1 MSSFQFWPEI
11 AAPTTPPGQW
21 EQSLKERGGVEGRAA
36 GGEHSAFPAAPAIH
50 HCEKHPLT
58 PTRPQLP
65 APGNGFGSPSPSL
78 WLPLH
83 PRCASVLCARG
94 SGEQNPMAE
103 AGPMALNPQPNPT
116 AQCWAHPPTW
126 PRALTPDV
134 PLALALQHS
143 SWDPP
148 STAPRPQLGT
158 SLPRAPP
165 DPAPPPSLPTRAP
178 HSRFSRG
185 FGVFSTYCTGPR
197 ALSPLCPPSSCCSTS
212 CQAVDGGL
220 WVNPRAGS
228 TLQPP
233 PTPSPSHL
241 RRRSGR
247 SPRAQPCSSPRA
259 QMCVAAAPAAV
270 CRSLC

>member
-65 APGNGFGSPSPSL
+65 APGNGFGPPSPSL

-116 AQCWAHPPTW
+116 AQCWAQSTDTRRPTRFGSPAQPMGPPQYGTPPPAGHIPATGS
-126 PRALTPDV
+126 PRSCA
-134 PLALALQHS
+134 
-143 SWDPP
+143 
-148 STAPRPQLGT
+148 
-158 SLPRAPP
+158 
-165 DPAPPPSLPTRAP
+165 PSLPP
-178 HSRFSRG
+178 HPRSPLTFQPGVRG
-185 FGVFSTYCTGPR
+185 FLYVLHRPTGALPPLPPVQLLLHLLPGCGWR
-197 ALSPLCPPSSCCSTS
+197 AVGEP
-212 CQAVDGGL
+212 Q
-220 WVNPRAGS
+220 
-228 TLQPP
+228 
-233 PTPSPSHL
+233 
-241 RRRSGR
+241 GR
-247 SPRAQPCSSPRA
+247 QHP
-259 QMCVAAAPAAV
+259 AAPPHPEPLAP
-270 CRSLC
+270 S

>member
-1 MSSFQFWPEI
+1 MPCRSEPCRSEPC
-11 AAPTTPPGQW
+11 PPSTPPCTPSARHTHTQP
-21 EQSLKERGGVEGRAA
+21 ELKAALRDGGAA
-36 GGEHSAFPAAPAIH
+36 IPYLRTPPPARDS
-50 HCEKHPLT
+50 T
-58 PTRPQLP
+58 PP
-65 APGNGFGSPSPSL
+65 PSIF
-78 WLPLH
+78 
-83 PRCASVLCARG
+83 A
-94 SGEQNPMAE
+94 
-103 AGPMALNPQPNPT
+103 
-116 AQCWAHPPTW
+116 
-126 PRALTPDV
+126 
-134 PLALALQHS
+134 LALALQHS
-143 SWDPP
+143 PWDPP

-158 SLPRAPP
+158 FLPRAPP